1 MLCLQSMFPSSVG
14 IGALALSVNQP
25 NHEATIRMK
34 KLIGSVSHLK
44 SEFVS
49 RKRQLETRICEDET
63 EFQEIEEELVD
74 GKDELLE
81 LEERREVV
89 KIEWKFVED
98 ESFWRSV
105 HRKHVME
112 DLKDLKVTTLFL

>member
-34 KLIGSVSHLK
+34 NLIGLVSHLK

-74 GKDELLE
+74 GK
-81 LEERREVV
+81 
-89 KIEWKFVED
+89 VED